1 MFLRKNIKE
10 ILSHNINYIKR
21 EKTYIFYFFTYFNPK
36 EEFIEVLVNGTNWG
50 RYDIISKDQYGINSL
65 YWVPQLFDN
74 KNYFWD
80 MKYNYVLFLPT
91 IRDMEDYLTLIDKI
105 IFKD

>member
-10 ILSHNINYIKR
+10 ILAHNINYIHR

-50 RYDIISKDQYGINSL
+50 RYDIISKD
-65 YWVPQLFDN
+65 
-74 KNYFWD
+74 
-80 MKYNYVLFLPT
+80 
-91 IRDMEDYLTLIDKI
+91 
-105 IFKD
+105 